1 MMTDPVADMLT
12 RIRNANM
19 RRKKK
24 THVPYSKLKE
34 AILDVMKREG
44 FIANYR
50 VLEPRNLAYKILEVH
65 LKYDEEGNPVIPQ
78 LKRESKPGRRVYKSV
93 DEIKKVLNGFGI
105 GIYSTSQGVLSDR
118 ECRMKRV
125 GGEYIC
131 SIW

>member
-12 RIRNANM
+12 RIRNANI

-24 THVPYSKLKE
+24 THVSYSKLKE

-44 FIANYR
+44 FIADY
-50 VLEPRNLAYKILEVH
+50 VILEPRNLPYKILEVH
-65 LKYDEEGNPVIPQ
+65 LKYDEEGQPVITQ
-78 LKRESKPGRRVYKSV
+78 LKRESKPGRRVYHSV
-93 DEIKKVLNGFGI
+93 EEIKKVLNGFGI
-105 GIYSTSQGVLSDR
+105 GIYSTNQGILSDR

>member
-1 MMTDPVADMLT
+1 MMTDPIADMLT

-50 VLEPRNLAYKILEVH
+50 VLEPRNFAYKILEVH
-65 LKYDEEGNPVIPQ
+65 LKYDEEGNPVITQ